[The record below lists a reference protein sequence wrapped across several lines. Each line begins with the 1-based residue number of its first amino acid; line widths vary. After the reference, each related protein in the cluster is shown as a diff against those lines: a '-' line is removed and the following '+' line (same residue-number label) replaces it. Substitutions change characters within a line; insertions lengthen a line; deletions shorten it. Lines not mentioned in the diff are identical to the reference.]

1 MTVSIK
7 IKIISFF
14 AVFTVVLVSL
24 ISIILFVQKGNIEQE
39 AKHTTAA
46 LNTQAA
52 ETAERDLKRLTATI
66 AEQVA
71 TVEEEIDHVM
81 LNAAY
86 VLQQA
91 DKNGVLTLAELEAL
105 KVQTGMNDLYITNE
119 EGIFIEPTTEREA
132 VGMSLFDIW
141 DGYRMLMTGESTYLP
156 STLKI
161 KVETGEIFKF
171 TAIPRAGGNGIIQ
184 SALAAD
190 SVEEML
196 AKFFEQDYALQSL
209 YLFDSENVVLTE
221 NLLSG
226 TASKFTKGEVAAEQS
241 ITDIFNGNEAM
252 VTMNDNIAEVY
263 TPVYVDGDVRYTMYA
278 SIETTQY
285 FAASKQTKEA
295 LQTIEG
301 AIQGAIVQTII
312 ISIIISVVLL
322 TVLSV
327 LVTQQFKPLHTFAE
341 KLRTRGSTTED
352 MDVNEREL
360 VEIQQA
366 VNDVNRQYN
375 DILLSVQANTA
386 AVTQAQRDYLVEM
399 STTKQTLAQV
409 SEAVRFTAENTQQ
422 QAEQVV
428 QAETHVGHNTDV
440 LQQVLSQA
448 DMLAKF
454 SEESKTATLRSI
466 DGIDTLSRTI
476 DTISCEVLENSNR
489 VNVLLNSSKQISAI
503 IQMIKSIADNT
514 NLLALNASIEAARA
528 GENGKGFAVVADEVR
543 KLAEQSAGAT
553 HQISD
558 ILLELQEEI
567 EQAKHSNDA
576 QTATINVTKDEM
588 QHAREA
594 IEQLID
600 NTERSRDKILSL
612 ASLVESLKGINKEE
626 NEIFHVLTSSIQ
638 NNAANSQELLSMI
651 DDVDN
656 SVQHLNSMLD
666 RLVEHTSA
674 LERVL

>member
-466 DGIDTLSRTI
+466 DGIGTLSRTI

-576 QTATINVTKDEM
+576 QMATINVTKDEM

>member
-39 AKHTTAA
+39 AKHTTAV